1 MQIILNLT
9 PEQEAALNYIAAK
22 GNKPATQ
29 TESEVIVDPEIYFR
43 SRIGDML
50 ASYSNE
56 MRGDDVQAIDEAF
69 KSAPEADKDA
79 VFAALKIER
88 PTTK

>member
-22 GNKPATQ
+22 GNKPEADPP
-29 TESEVIVDPEIYFR
+29 VVVDPETYFR
-43 SRIGDML
+43 ARIGDML
-50 ASYSNE
+50 ASYDNE
-56 MRGDDVQAIDEAF
+56 MRSDDVQAIAEAF

-79 VFAALKIER
+79 VFTALKIDR
-88 PTTK
+88 PTK